1 MNVHFCPRCG
11 RLNLADFSY
20 CPYCGEP
27 APRGPGIEEALE
39 GPMQRI
45 EESRAAPDGAID
57 RVGRRMA
64 ELMARLD
71 SLEADMGELIDL
83 GLKRSG
89 EKHDSADAGCLR

>member
-27 APRGPGIEEALE
+27 APRGPGLEEALE
-39 GPMQRI
+39 GPMRRI
-45 EESRAAPDGAID
+45 EESGAAPDGAAA

-64 ELMARLD
+64 ELMACLD
-71 SLEADMGELIDL
+71 ALESDMEELLARGRADVGASSEAPSDP
-83 GLKRSG
+83 RP
-89 EKHDSADAGCLR
+89 